1 MSGIYS
7 DGVFFHNATKILA
20 ERDSKEAMMHFYDF
34 LAQTF
39 PLEGMVLHHFQPS
52 SQTLLELYFIRKDS
66 IHFIGNFV
74 PFSRE
79 QTMFLRA
86 FSLVGGIHYIRNSDE
101 VKTSR
106 SIDNDIIPFLPK
118 KQRAH
123 LVCCLNAGNA
133 PLGLLRLIGN
143 GVDCFSD
150 EHSRRLMMLA
160 IPLSFALYKLLREE
174 EVQKFFLKNADVYHD
189 ENNEY
194 VEEQEELIGTSGGL
208 APMMEV
214 IRKLSG
220 TDAPVLIL
228 GETGTGKELV
238 ANAIQRGS
246 QRNGK
251 PFIKVNCGAI
261 PETLMDSTL
270 FGYEK
275 GAFTGAYSSTA
286 GKFELAHGGTLFL
299 DELGELSLQAQ
310 VRLLRTLQNHEIER
324 VGSTNPI
331 PVDVRIIAATNR
343 DIPKML
349 QEGTFRED
357 LYHRLSVFTIA
368 MPPLR
373 DRPQDLLPLAEH
385 FINKTTR
392 RLKLPPV
399 SGIDPVSAE
408 KLLRHTWP
416 GNVRELE
423 NVVERALILDYNNK
437 LCLDHYI
444 LPHLARSEASG
455 EEDLDARIRRILRQE
470 FGQGTGAQAAPAPSQ
485 PTASLPSLE
494 QTIREQVVKALVLS
508 RGKIHGPGGAG
519 ELLGLNPDTLRKKIK
534 KLGITPTAWRRAKED
549 EEEA

>member
-1 MSGIYS
+1 MSEIYE
-7 DGVFFHNATKILA
+7 DGVFFHNATRILA
-20 ERDSKEAMMHFYDF
+20 ECNSKKAMMHFYDF
-34 LAQTF
+34 LSQTF
-39 PLEGMVLHHFQPS
+39 PIEGMVLHHFQPS
-52 SQTLLELYFIRKDS
+52 SQTLLELYFIQRNT
-66 IHFIGNFV
+66 IRFIGRFV

-86 FSLVGGIHYIRNSDE
+86 FSMVGGIHSIRNSGE
-101 VKTSR
+101 SKTS
-106 SIDNDIIPFLPK
+106 SHVDNDIEEFVQK

-133 PLGLLRLIGN
+133 SLGLLRLLGKDVN
-143 GVDCFSD
+143 CFS
-150 EHSRRLMMLA
+150 EAHNRRLMMLA
-160 IPLSFALYKLLREE
+160 IPLSFALFKLLREE
-174 EVQKFFLKNADVYHD
+174 EVQHFFLKNVHVYQA
-189 ENNEY
+189 ENTEY
-194 VEEQEELIGTSGGL
+194 IEQQEELIGTSGGL
-208 APMMEV
+208 ASMMET

-238 ANAIQRGS
+238 ANAIQKES

-275 GAFTGAYSSTA
+275 GAFTGAYASTA

-324 VGSTNPI
+324 VGSTNSI

-343 DIPKML
+343 DIQKML
-349 QEGTFRED
+349 REGAFRED

-368 MPPLR
+368 VPPLR

-385 FINKTTR
+385 FINKATR

-399 SGIDPVSAE
+399 SGIDPISAE
-408 KLLRHTWP
+408 KLLQHTWP

-423 NVVERALILDYNNK
+423 NLVERAVILDYNNK
-437 LCLDHYI
+437 LCLDRYI
-444 LPHLARSEASG
+444 LPHLTSENAACR
-455 EEDLDARIRRILRQE
+455 ENELDARIRHVVQEEFDLRNRL
-470 FGQGTGAQAAPAPSQ
+470 GAQMGAVVQQSEQ
-485 PTASLPSLE
+485 PEEILPLE
-494 QTIREQVVKALVLS
+494 KMIRAHIMKALAQA

-519 ELLGLNPDTLRKKIK
+519 EILGINPDTLRKKMK
-534 KLGITPTAWRRAKED
+534 KFEIASSSWQRSS
-549 EEEA
+549 